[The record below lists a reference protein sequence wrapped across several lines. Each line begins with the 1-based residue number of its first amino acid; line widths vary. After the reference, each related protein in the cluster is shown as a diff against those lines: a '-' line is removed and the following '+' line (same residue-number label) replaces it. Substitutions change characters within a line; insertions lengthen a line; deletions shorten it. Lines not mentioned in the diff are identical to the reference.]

1 MSNKVFVKLVSR
13 PSAQKRQGYIIRN
26 GVKSNIDLPKAVGL
40 NKSGG
45 FHFCIS
51 MNTKKGILNTGL
63 DKMIE
68 NPFYKLPDK
77 IGSEWRSSKIEEK
90 EKISKQ
96 EYFEIKMNKPAG
108 FLTSESR
115 PLFENKVG
123 KGLTY
128 LQRFTKS
135 FYDTTILDLD
145 NTEDELTYWLLLQS
159 HPDKCANSEAEQT
172 PFTRIY
178 ISQVNED
185 EVKISKKNDI
195 IEDAVYKW
203 VKMRNEE
210 SESTIKKFALILG
223 LAKGDVNLEKIKVSI
238 SDFINLKNA
247 KQFERIETFN
257 KLNALLKDAKGIE
270 IFESKWLLQYAINN
284 RVISDYQGKYIWSS
298 KKGSNLELLGRNYQE
313 ALAWLLDIDNRNY
326 REELEQELKAKV
338 DDNRIMAL

>member
-68 NPFYKLPDK
+68 NPFYKLSDSIP
-77 IGSEWRSSKIEEK
+77 SEWRVSKIEEK

-135 FYDTTILDLD
+135 FYETTVLDLD

-159 HPDKCANSEAEQT
+159 HSDKCANSETELT
-172 PFTRIY
+172 PFTRIF

-195 IEDAVYKW
+195 IDDAVAKW

-210 SESTIKKFALILG
+210 SASTITKFAVILG
-223 LAKGDVNLEKIKVSI
+223 LAKGDVNLEKIKNSL
-238 SDFINLKNA
+238 SDYIKLQNS

-257 KLNALLKDAKGIE
+257 KLNALLSDAKGIE
-270 IFESKWLLQYAINN
+270 IFEGKWLLQYAINN

-298 KKGSNLELLGRNYQE
+298 KKGTNLELLGKSYQE
-313 ALAWLLDIDNRNY
+313 ALAWILDIDNRNY